1 MNMSKPNSS
10 GWKPDADGSL
20 SPDADAYDGPS
31 ICCELLADADA
42 GFSWQDDEHGR
53 QSCGLQERRLRYVWP
68 WW

>member
-1 MNMSKPNSS
+1 MPMPTTAPQ
-10 GWKPDADGSL
+10 W
-20 SPDADAYDGPS
+20 
-31 ICCELLADADA
+31 LLTDADADA

>member
-1 MNMSKPNSS
+1 MNMSKPNM
-10 GWKPDADGSL
+10 AGSPMPMAP
-20 SPDADAYDGPS
+20 SRQMPNAYDGPS
-31 ICCELLADADA
+31 ICCDADADA